1 MHALHE
7 YVNFEPFWVNTS
19 CVLGWIILF
28 PLMSAMLR
36 MMDSMNKYYIK
47 ETDDTHLLSN
57 RIEDLENDMVIL
69 KRLLGDFT
77 KEFSDKEYVD
87 MVKYNKDKFELKD
100 TITINQKDILQ
111 MKKQI
116 ADLENKDYALM

>member
-1 MHALHE
+1 MNL
-7 YVNFEPFWVNTS
+7 FEPFWMNTS

-36 MMDSMNKYYIK
+36 MMDSMNKYYVK
-47 ETDDTHLLSN
+47 ETCDTYLLCN
-57 RIEDLENDMVIL
+57 RVEDLENDIVIL
-69 KRLLGDFT
+69 KGLLNDIS
-77 KEFSDKEYVD
+77 KEVDKEYVD
-87 MVKYNKDKFELKD
+87 ALKYNKDKFELKD

-116 ADLENKDYALM
+116 SDLQNEGHAHM